1 MSPFSDRLIAQY
13 VDEIL
18 QGDKIY
24 LSKAITLL
32 ESQHIED
39 RSIGLEI
46 LEKLMPFTKK
56 SIRIAI
62 TGAPGVGK
70 SSFIEIWGN
79 RLLETHSQKL
89 AVLAIDPSSQTTQ
102 GSILGD
108 KTRMQTLSKHK
119 RAYIRPSPAG
129 QTLGGVTAHTRE
141 CILLCEAA
149 GYDLILIETVGVGQ
163 SEIAARS
170 MVDFFLLLVLPGSGD
185 ELQGLKR
192 GIVEVADWIA
202 ISKADGENKIR
213 AEQAESDYKNALHL
227 YTLPESGWQPGV
239 STCSSFTG
247 DGLDLIETQLKK
259 YVALTQSNGYW
270 DKQRQDQ
277 HLAWMREIIDIEL
290 KNTFLQKPAVQ
301 HLLPLIEQDVL
312 HRRISPIKAARQL
325 LGLK

>member
-46 LEKLMPFTKK
+46 LEKVMPFTKK

-79 RLLETHSQKL
+79 HLLETHSQKL

-141 CILLCEAA
+141 CVLLCEAA

-247 DGLDLIETQLKK
+247 YGLDLIETQLKK